1 MSLALFF
8 VLFLVIYY
16 SVPQRFQICLLAAVS
31 MVFCGLTGGA
41 PMVFS
46 ILTATI
52 STWYGAVKIEDA
64 ESKKQKKR
72 WFYAVLL
79 LNTGV
84 LMVCKY
90 LNFFVYTSRF
100 IGEVLHREV
109 SLEAFSFLAPLGLSF
124 YTLQVLGYLIDVSRG
139 TCLAQR
145 NFIHYA
151 AFSCYFPQLLTGP
164 INRYGEMKDS
174 LYAEKSFDYKRVTFG
189 LQRMGW
195 GLFKKFVIAER
206 MAVIVD
212 TVYGDY
218 HTYSGLFILFATMCF
233 ACQLY
238 TDFSGAMDLVA
249 GVSEIL
255 GIRISENFD
264 TPFFSRS
271 LSEFWRRWHITLGSW
286 MKDYVFYP
294 MLKSDLFVTIGD
306 WSKRR
311 WGKKRGKKVPT
322 YLGMAVLWFTVGLW
336 HGGSWK
342 YIVGSGLLH
351 CFYIAGGQVL
361 DPLFQ
366 KMIFWMHVNTECFS
380 YHLFQRLRTGFL
392 ICTGF
397 VFFRSESFREA
408 LRIFRASFYPNLWI
422 FTDGSLF
429 KLGLDVPDFI
439 IGGVAL
445 GILFLVS
452 VQQNKL
458 RAEGSGV
465 REMLA
470 RQNLVFR
477 WGIYYMLI
485 FSVMILG
492 FYGPGYDAS
501 GFIYQNF

>member
-1 MSLALFF
+1 MSIVLFF
-8 VLFLVIYY
+8 VLFLMIYY
-16 SVPQRFQICLLAAVS
+16 SVPKRFQVYLLTAVS
-31 MVFCGLTGGA
+31 IVFCGLAGGGL
-41 PMVFS
+41 MVSS
-46 ILTATI
+46 ILTATV
-52 STWYGAVKIEDA
+52 STWYGAVRIENA
-64 ESKKQKKR
+64 MSNKQKKR

-79 LNTGV
+79 LNMGV
-84 LMVCKY
+84 LIICKY

-100 IGEVLHREV
+100 VGEVLHWEIY
-109 SLEAFSFLAPLGLSF
+109 LQEFSFLVPLGLSF

-145 NFIHYA
+145 NLIHYA
-151 AFSCYFPQLLTGP
+151 AFSCYFPQLFTGP
-164 INRYGEMKDS
+164 INRYGEMKNS
-174 LYAEKSFDYKRVTFG
+174 LYAEKYFDYKRTAFG
-189 LQRMGW
+189 LQRIGW
-195 GLFKKFVIAER
+195 GLFKKLVIAER

-218 HTYSGLFILFATMCF
+218 YTYQGCYIIFATMCF

-238 TDFSGAMDLVA
+238 TDFSGAIDLAA

-255 GIRISENFD
+255 GIQISENFAE
-264 TPFFSRS
+264 PFFSHS

-294 MLKSDLFVTIGD
+294 ILKSDLFVKIGD
-306 WSKRR
+306 WSKGRL
-311 WGKKRGKKVPT
+311 GKKKGKKVPT
-322 YLGMAVLWFTVGLW
+322 YLGMVILWFTVGLW

-351 CFYIAGGQVL
+351 CFYIVGGQVL
-361 DPLFQ
+361 KPLFQ

-380 YHLFQRLRTGFL
+380 YHLFQSLRTGFL
-392 ICTGF
+392 VCTGF
-397 VFFRSESFREA
+397 VFFRAESFREA
-408 LRIFRASFYPNLWI
+408 LGILRASFYPNIWI
-422 FTDGSLF
+422 FTDGSLL
-429 KLGLDVPDFI
+429 KLGLDAPDFI
-439 IGGVAL
+439 IGGAF

-452 VQQNKL
+452 VQQKKF

-470 RQNLVFR
+470 KQNLVFR

-485 FSVMILG
+485 FSVIILG
-492 FYGPGYDAS
+492 FYGPGYDVS